1 MTLLPETER
10 TFFFDALQQL
20 APPDR
25 QVFVARLA
33 EYLQAHADPGPGDID
48 RALRAS
54 LHGLWTPPEVA
65 ERPARWE
72 RTTPAFDRVSKRA
85 F

>member
-1 MTLLPETER
+1 VTLPETER

-33 EYLQAHADPGPGDID
+33 EYLEAHADPGPGDVD
-48 RALRAS
+48 RALRAA
-54 LHGLWTPPEVA
+54 LVGLWTPPPITEPPRWSRDVPRF
-65 ERPARWE
+65 ERSSR
-72 RTTPAFDRVSKRA
+72 RA